1 MWIPSLE
8 LNYLLTMW
16 SMFTSS
22 TLYSDLDLKS
32 TLQNFISLRRA
43 IVIFSSTITQ
53 IANLSLSSLLI
64 LNLYHFLIFSIFS
77 LSPIPDS
84 EADLNLRVSLNL
96 FYGSISLN
104 LIITSTTQIKLILS
118 PILLLIISI
127 LINLMKFLLSPI
139 PDSDL

>member
-64 LNLYHFLIFSIFS
+64 LNLYHFLNFSIFS